1 MQSRIKGGL
10 FQGVDFLAVLYYL
23 LLVAAGCICITAAS
37 FDEETADF
45 FAFSHFYI
53 KQYMWVTAVL
63 VVALVVLL
71 LDVRYYHMWAL
82 SLIHI

>member
-37 FDEETADF
+37 F
-45 FAFSHFYI
+45 
-53 KQYMWVTAVL
+53 
-63 VVALVVLL
+63 
-71 LDVRYYHMWAL
+71 L